1 VAGFVEIIAF
11 CDFYEYPSINISESS
26 MFSFPAGL
34 PMIESG
40 EYSKNILLL
49 SVLFGYKSAPFWAEE
64 HATDF

>member
-26 MFSFPAGL
+26 MFAFPAGL

-40 EYSKNILLL
+40 EYSKKILLL
-49 SVLFGYKSAPFWAEE
+49 SVLF
-64 HATDF
+64 